1 MLKSQEMPKASRKPT
16 PPRVSPAVTAP
27 VESRD
32 GGKTKCFVI
41 MPVST
46 PKGVIDQYGG
56 DSDHFAHVLD
66 HLFFPAIESVGFAP
80 LAPRAAGSDLIQAGI
95 IKQLEEAD
103 LVLCD
108 MSTLNANVFFE
119 LGIRTALDRPV
130 CLVRDDKT
138 GGVPFD
144 TGVINHHVYDSSLSA
159 WVLEKEKE
167 ALANHLLASLNRS
180 ERQNTMWKYFG
191 VTTRAHAATQG
202 VGQGDKLDVIIELL
216 QSATPSLGRDIP
228 KLGPNPSAPE
238 VQHWI
243 FQQASEL
250 AKQMGAK
257 LTLAEADTEKVVLD
271 LGSSVIP
278 GHLARR
284 IEALGEEH
292 GIQVTIQGELF
303 V

>member
-1 MLKSQEMPKASRKPT
+1 MPKVSRKPT

-32 GGKTKCFVI
+32 GGKPKCFVI

-46 PKGVIDQYGG
+46 PKGVVDQYGG
-56 DSDHFAHVLD
+56 DSDHFTHVLD
-66 HLFFPAIESVGFAP
+66 HLFSPVIESVGFTPVLPKATG
-80 LAPRAAGSDLIQAGI
+80 ADLIQAGI

-130 CLVRDDKT
+130 CLVKDEKT

-159 WVLEKEKE
+159 WVLDREKA
-167 ALANHLLASLNRS
+167 ALANHLLASFNRS
-180 ERQNTMWKYFG
+180 ERQNTLWKYFG

-202 VGQGDKLDVIIELL
+202 VEQGDKLDVILELL
-216 QSATPSLGRDIP
+216 QSMTSLGRDIP
-228 KLGPNPSAPE
+228 KLGPNPSALE
-238 VQHWI
+238 VQQWI

-257 LTLAEADTEKVVLD
+257 LRLAEADKEKVVLD

-278 GHLARR
+278 GHLARQ
-284 IEALGEEH
+284 IEALGGEH
-292 GIQVTIQGELF
+292 GVRVIIQGDLF
-303 V
+303 P